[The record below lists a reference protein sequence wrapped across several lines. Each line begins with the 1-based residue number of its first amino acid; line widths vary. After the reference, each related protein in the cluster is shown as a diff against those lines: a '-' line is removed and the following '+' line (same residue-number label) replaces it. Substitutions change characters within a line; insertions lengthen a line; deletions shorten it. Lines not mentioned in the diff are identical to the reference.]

1 MDEYY
6 IKYLKYKNK
15 YLELKQYGG
24 VRFNMFSKLSPGV
37 VREDNP
43 KNKSNKFAVNANE
56 KSMQDAV
63 IKAQE
68 EEKDANALV
77 YEKSVK
83 ATAAYE
89 AWKNAELLE
98 KDALDKEKD
107 KVTQRVMGPIINNA
121 NINFTN
127 TNDRKKEI
135 EKQNAVLQKI
145 IAKEWAILER
155 TMMVNTNKAYQVLN
169 NAQSEEKEARI
180 NMKKKAMNTKK
191 LRRELRNATKMINM
205 ANKIAAKC
213 NKAVKIS
220 REYVNNSQLM
230 HKKLAD
236 AKIEEQKAI
245 LNLNAKKIETKN
257 AHIEL
262 KKANLGDKIIATT
275 MLKKAELAETNALEM
290 VKKTRKKIKKYIRY
304 AVNATKMAET
314 AIMVTKKCIAS
325 EKKSQK

>member
-24 VRFNMFSKLSPGV
+24 VRFNMFSKLTPGV

-43 KNKSNKFAVNANE
+43 KKKSNIFAVNANE
-56 KSMQDAV
+56 KTIQDAL
-63 IKAQE
+63 IKAQQ
-68 EEKDANALV
+68 EEKEANALV

-83 ATAAYE
+83 TTTAYE
-89 AWKNAELLE
+89 AWKNVELYE

-169 NAQSEEKEARI
+169 NAQLEEKEARL

-220 REYVNNSQLM
+220 RDYVNNSQLM
-230 HKKLAD
+230 HKKLAN
-236 AKIEEQKAI
+236 AKLEEKKAI
-245 LNLNAKKIETKN
+245 FNLDAKKIETKN
-257 AHIEL
+257 AQKEL
-262 KKANLGDKIIATT
+262 NKAKLGDKIKATEI
-275 MLKKAELAETNALEM
+275 LKKAELAETNALEM
-290 VKKTRKKIKKYIRY
+290 VKKTRKKIKRHLRH

-314 AIMVTKKCIAS
+314 AIMIAEKCIAK
-325 EKKSQK
+325 KKS